1 MLQIRFLA
9 PPRRALCAAAVVSVL
24 AFAAVGAPTLAAS
37 PRPAPPAAG
46 TPASN
51 LKLARTLRGAGE
63 LNAAI
68 GAYRAVAAV
77 KPVDPAVLAEFG
89 DALLSAGLIDES
101 IGVYSEVNLQSKSA
115 ADALMGLSRAQLS
128 LDSPAKALVYA
139 DRAITAA
146 PAEPRAQILRGV
158 ILDGMGRHAEA
169 QICYRAALKQE
180 PRGLAARNDLA
191 LSLAIT
197 GQYAEAIDILGPIA
211 RSSDA
216 TPGLRQNLALIYGL
230 KGDRD
235 KALALGRA
243 DLDPTAAEANQRF
256 ADMVRSSQKKTP

>member
-1 MLQIRFLA
+1 MPQIRFLT

-37 PRPAPPAAG
+37 PPPAAG

-101 IGVYSEVNLQSKSA
+101 IGVYSEVSLQSKSA

-139 DRAITAA
+139 DRAIAAA

-169 QICYRAALKQE
+169 QICYRSALKQE

-243 DLDPTAAEANQRF
+243 DLDPAAAEANQRF